1 MIRIRDSRRWWCL
14 PYREISDLPESLQE
28 LVSIYERTE
37 EKQIIETASK
47 EGLVI
52 VRDGLSILWIEDH
65 IFTTRENMAALVT
78 VPKPKSELPLADQ
91 VGDQGVPGNPSTKDA
106 DDDTPI
112 ERTPTPQVGDETQ
125 NETCKNTETGPPLV
139 PRKSEKPPSGAL
151 IDVETLRQQPELKTR
166 TSDQANIIL
175 KEGSTCVLGPD
186 QGIEVRAG
194 GIPSLTIRY
203 RVVSKKGKE
212 E

>member
-1 MIRIRDSRRWWCL
+1 M
-14 PYREISDLPESLQE
+14 
-28 LVSIYERTE
+28 
-37 EKQIIETASK
+37 
-47 EGLVI
+47 I

-78 VPKPKSELPLADQ
+78 LPKPKSELLLADQ
-91 VGDQGVPGNPSTKDA
+91 VGNQGVPGPSTKDA
-106 DDDTPI
+106 NNDIPI
-112 ERTPTPQVGDETQ
+112 ERPPTPQVEDETQ
-125 NETCKNTETGPPLV
+125 NETCKTTDTGPPLV

-203 RVVSKKGKE
+203 RVVSKQGKE